1 MKKRAH
7 FTLIELLVVIAIIA
21 ILASMLLPALNK
33 ARSRAKAIKCAS
45 NLKQLGLTAKL
56 YADDSNGWFCKPT
69 IRSNYYW
76 SNLIIDEKYLALSN
90 IFLCP
95 AEPKRKVFTNNSSA
109 YQSYGINADMDR
121 TRTEKATRINFSK
134 MYSKQSPSNMW
145 FIADSYGKGGW
156 LSSPRQLWNIK
167 WNSGSQYYMQ
177 LRHANRANVSYLDG
191 SCRPADRITMH
202 TFYPRVQNYYLEGS
216 DIAISDP

>member
-1 MKKRAH
+1 
-7 FTLIELLVVIAIIA
+7 
-21 ILASMLLPALNK
+21 
-33 ARSRAKAIKCAS
+33 
-45 NLKQLGLTAKL
+45 
-56 YADDSNGWFCKPT
+56 
-69 IRSNYYW
+69 
-76 SNLIIDEKYLALSN
+76 
-90 IFLCP
+90 
-95 AEPKRKVFTNNSSA
+95 
-109 YQSYGINADMDR
+109 
-121 TRTEKATRINFSK
+121 
-134 MYSKQSPSNMW
+134 MW